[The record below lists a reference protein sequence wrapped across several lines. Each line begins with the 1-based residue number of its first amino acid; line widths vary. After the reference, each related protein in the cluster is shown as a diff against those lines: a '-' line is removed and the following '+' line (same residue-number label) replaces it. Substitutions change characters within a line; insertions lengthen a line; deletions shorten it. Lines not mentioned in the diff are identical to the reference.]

1 MARAAGENRVSNAV
15 IGAVGVVVILAVTAT
30 SFMLDALPVVGAG
43 PKYKAYFSEAAGLTS
58 GNEVRIAG
66 VKVGVVT
73 DVDLEDDK
81 VGVGFRAKDTWI
93 GNDTR
98 ASIQIKSV
106 LGQKYLSLEPA
117 GTTELETSDPIPLE
131 RTVAPYD
138 VVTAFSSAAETI
150 ESIDEATLE
159 ESLVTLSETMEAT
172 PEEFRHAIDGVSR
185 LSQTISSR
193 DEELR
198 ELLVA
203 TRQTSQIVADRNDDS
218 RRLII
223 GAGQLLEE
231 LNARRDAL
239 NVVLLSTRALSQE
252 LRTFVADNEEQFG
265 PTLDSLDSALT
276 ILVDHEEDLRKALH
290 NLGPFYTVYSNIVG
304 TGRWFDSYI
313 TNLVP
318 PGAIEPAP
326 LTTREPARPRGI
338 N

>member
-1 MARAAGENRVSNAV
+1 M
-15 IGAVGVVVILAVTAT
+15 
-30 SFMLDALPVVGAG
+30 
-43 PKYKAYFSEAAGLTS
+43 
-58 GNEVRIAG
+58 
-66 VKVGVVT
+66 
-73 DVDLEDDK
+73 
-81 VGVGFRAKDTWI
+81 
-93 GNDTR
+93 
-98 ASIQIKSV
+98 
-106 LGQKYLSLEPA
+106 
-117 GTTELETSDPIPLE
+117 
-131 RTVAPYD
+131 APYD

-203 TRQTSQIVADRNDDS
+203 TRQTSQIVADRNDDF